1 MRFEGCPMK
10 HLLCGAALV
19 ALLAIFVPAYA
30 QAPDSPSAA
39 PSSSAAPAAQ
49 EKAAAAPDAGAGKWV
64 QPRPKRHVRRSHR
77 FARYARPHS
86 PPYGSPYYWDR
97 RWMSPADHA
106 ANDLNAH
113 VAYGNSWGWGWGPYS
128 RMPYTSY

>member
-1 MRFEGCPMK
+1 MK
-10 HLLCGAALV
+10 HFLRGAALV
-19 ALLAIFVPAYA
+19 AVFAIFEPALA
-30 QAPDSPSAA
+30 QTTDPSSEPPSSRAA
-39 PSSSAAPAAQ
+39 PSA
-49 EKAAAAPDAGAGKWV
+49 KAAAPDAAGSNWV
-64 QPRPKRHVRRSHR
+64 QPRPKRHVRRIH
-77 FARYARPHS
+77 RYARPHS

-113 VAYGNSWGWGWGPYS
+113 IAYGNGWGWGWGPYS

>member
-1 MRFEGCPMK
+1 MK
-10 HLLCGAALV
+10 HLLRGAALV
-19 ALLAIFVPAYA
+19 ALFAIFTPALA
-30 QAPDSPSAA
+30 QSPDPAA
-39 PSSSAAPAAQ
+39 ASSGPAPAVQ
-49 EKAAAAPDAGAGKWV
+49 EKGASPEAGRGNGV
-64 QPRPKRHVRRSHR
+64 QPRPKRHVRRSHH
-77 FARYARPHS
+77 YARPHS

-113 VAYGNSWGWGWGPYS
+113 IASGNSWGWGWGRGPYS

>member
-1 MRFEGCPMK
+1 MK
-10 HLLCGAALV
+10 HLLRGAALV
-19 ALLAIFVPAYA
+19 ALFAVFTPAWA
-30 QAPDSPSAA
+30 QAPGNPPSAT
-39 PSSSAAPAAQ
+39 PPASD
-49 EKAAAAPDAGAGKWV
+49 KAAAAPDAGAGSWV

-113 VAYGNSWGWGWGPYS
+113 VAYGNGWGWGWGPYS